1 VAGKRARQQR
11 IVELL
16 AHNQIE
22 SQEQLQGL
30 LLAEDLACSQT
41 TLSRDLQELGVVKG
55 TDGYHAPGGA
65 FGENTLARLARE
77 LAPRLRAAE
86 AGGSIAVLRPR
97 ESDAGALARAIDT
110 AGLPQ
115 VIAGLACDGMV
126 IVLTRTPADARRLA
140 SALGGHRPGRHKR

>member
-1 VAGKRARQQR
+1 MAGKRGRQQR

-16 AHNQIE
+16 AHNRIE
-22 SQEQLQGL
+22 SQEQIQGL

-55 TDGYHAPGGA
+55 ADGYRTPSGG

-86 AGGSIAVLRPR
+86 AGGNIAVLRPR
-97 ESDAGALARAIDT
+97 ESDASSLARAIDT

-115 VIAGLACDGMV
+115 VIAGVACDGV
-126 IVLTRTPADARRLA
+126 VLVVTHTPADARRLA
-140 SALGGHRPGRHKR
+140 SALGGRHLRRRR